1 MAAPFLFFCVHEMCK
16 SQNIGVFAYSC
27 IWYKIVYPI
36 NNCYFSY
43 NVYFIFKMLSNIFEN
58 RIRYFSDYCEKGNV
72 CKGTM
77 FVLRIIV
84 MIVEMVRNRQVCA
97 PVQYYKLFINKSL
110 CMKCVCSFIFRKNSQ
125 IVQMRLKSREPNP
138 P

>member
-1 MAAPFLFFCVHEMCK
+1 
-16 SQNIGVFAYSC
+16 
-27 IWYKIVYPI
+27 
-36 NNCYFSY
+36 
-43 NVYFIFKMLSNIFEN
+43 MLSNIFEN

-110 CMKCVCSFIFRKNSQ
+110 CMKCVCHFIIR
-125 IVQMRLKSREPNP
+125 
-138 P
+138 